1 MKAIILVGGLGTRLR
16 PLTCNTPKPM
26 IPLVNQPFIEH
37 VLENLRD
44 QGIDEVIL
52 AVQYLAERFRDSLG
66 DGSRLG
72 LKVHIIEEPE
82 PRGTAGAVKNV
93 EHMLDGTTFVFNGDV
108 MTDLDLQ
115 GMLAYHRERGSK
127 LTIALTPVDDP
138 TAFGLVETD
147 AEGRIHRFLEKPRPE
162 DVTSDLINAGTYI

>member
-37 VLENLRD
+37 MLENLRD
-44 QGIDEVIL
+44 QGIDEVVL
-52 AVQYLAERFRDSLG
+52 AVQYLADRFRESLG

-72 LKVHIIEEPE
+72 LKVHIVEEPE

-108 MTDLDLQ
+108 MTDLVL
-115 GMLAYHRERGSK
+115 
-127 LTIALTPVDDP
+127 
-138 TAFGLVETD
+138 
-147 AEGRIHRFLEKPRPE
+147 
-162 DVTSDLINAGTYI
+162 